1 MEQCGIW
8 PYGHDMAMD
17 MVNFEEFVSAV
28 FCCAQLLK
36 FSDGR
41 SLRYADAV
49 VKCLLDASEFLVD
62 RGNDCNAT
70 HLK

>member
-1 MEQCGIW
+1 VG
-8 PYGHDMAMD
+8 YGHDMAMD
-17 MVNFEEFVSAV
+17 MVNFEES
-28 FCCAQLLK
+28 CCDLDNDGAQVLK
-36 FSDGR
+36 LSGGR

-49 VKCLLDASEFLVD
+49 VKCLLDAVREILVD